1 LVTSVPLSPT
11 EKWIVSSSA
20 SDPPPALMIHQLNYP
35 WRPDQGKLANNVE
48 LTTKI
53 KENRN

>member
-35 WRPDQGKLANNVE
+35 WRLHGAPTKANWQIMLN
-48 LTTKI
+48 
-53 KENRN
+53 